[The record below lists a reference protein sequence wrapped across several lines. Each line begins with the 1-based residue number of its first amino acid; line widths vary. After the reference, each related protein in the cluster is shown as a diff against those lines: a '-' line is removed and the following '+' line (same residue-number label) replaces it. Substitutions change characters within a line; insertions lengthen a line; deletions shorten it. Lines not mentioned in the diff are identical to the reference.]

1 MEQASR
7 RWRGKQC
14 GDLATAT
21 RLTEDGDVPC
31 ISAKGFYI
39 LIHPLQCRHQV
50 KQSGIARFC
59 IFIAIGGKVEKTQ
72 DVETMIQRHNHCI
85 PFLCQI
91 CSVIRGKLLTTA
103 GGITSTMQPHHD
115 GAFLPVFQSR
125 CPDIH
130 PQTVFIG
137 ITVIPV
143 EGKRL
148 LVAVPSHALALRTS
162 RAVGTTTADAFPF
175 VNCHGRHKTFGFG
188 IWNTFIYID
197 TIFHIS
203 GYFSRFGLGNGGC
216 RRSRNLPLLPTS
228 RCFLYFSCP
237 SARGK

>member
-7 RWRGKQC
+7 RRCGKQRR
-14 GDLATAT
+14 DLASPTG
-21 RLTEDGDVPC
+21 LTENGNIPG
-31 ISAKGFYI
+31 ISAKRFYI

-130 PQTVFIG
+130 PQTILVR

-148 LVAVPSHALALRTS
+148 FVAVPSHALALRTS
-162 RAVGTTTADAFPF
+162 RAIGTAAADAFPF
-175 VNCHGRHKTFGFG
+175 ISGHGRHKTFGFG
-188 IWNTFIYID
+188 IWDTFIYID

-203 GYFSRFGLGNGGC
+203 GYFS
-216 RRSRNLPLLPTS
+216 
-228 RCFLYFSCP
+228 
-237 SARGK
+237 